1 MRVSDGGHSPL
12 TPKCKSQSAANMKLQ
27 SSPKM
32 YLISPEFLPVLPDS
46 VSSLSCSAFAG
57 LQLIIIFIINSS
69 SDCFLS
75 ISIAHFFYEQFLRGH
90 VSFNLLVLS
99 H

>member
-1 MRVSDGGHSPL
+1 MRGSDGGHSSL

-27 SSPKM
+27 SSPKV
-32 YLISPEFLPVLPDS
+32 YLISPEFLPVFPDS

-75 ISIAHFFYEQFLRGH
+75 ISIAHFVYEHFLRGH
-90 VSFNLLVLS
+90 VSF
-99 H
+99 